1 MLNQQNYNN
10 KYLVMSVYTKIT
22 KDALSD
28 HLENYSIGQ
37 LVEIEGIS
45 DGIENTNYLLT
56 TTKNEYI
63 FTIFENIDKR
73 IADKYL
79 KFMNH
84 LHEQE
89 FKCALVES
97 TNTDQLSID
106 ISNKPSAIIQKLD
119 GKSITET
126 NASHCELVGELLSEF
141 HQKSSNFKSSL
152 VNSRDINWKIET
164 IKKLNNSISKR
175 QTEIINASLKLD
187 RQLNEKELPK
197 GKIHADLFRDNVL
210 FNNDNISGMIDFY
223 YSCDGILLYDIAVV
237 ANDWCTSSDGSMDQK
252 KLHKLFTGYEKNR
265 KIQDNERGCFP
276 FALASAGLRF
286 YLSRLHD
293 LHFPKIGEMTHIK
306 DPSFFENILLKNLNS
321 IDIMDVR

>member
-1 MLNQQNYNN
+1 
-10 KYLVMSVYTKIT
+10 MSVYTKIT

-63 FTIFENIDKR
+63 FTIFENIDDS

-79 KFMNH
+79 NFMNH
-84 LHEQE
+84 LHGEK

-97 TNTDQLSID
+97 TNTNQLSVS
-106 ISNKPSAIIQKLD
+106 ISNKPSAIIQNLE
-119 GKSITET
+119 GKSISET
-126 NASHCELVGELLSEF
+126 DESHCESVGELLSEF
-141 HQKSSNFKSSL
+141 HQKSSNFKTSL
-152 VNSRDINWKIET
+152 INTRDMAWKIKT
-164 IKKLNNSISKR
+164 IEKLNGSISKK

-187 RQLNEKELPK
+187 KLITQQELPK

-210 FNNDNISGMIDFY
+210 FNNNTISGMIDFY
-223 YSCDGILLYDIAVV
+223 YSCDGFLLYDIAVV
-237 ANDWCTSSDGSMDQK
+237 ANDWCTNNDGSINQK
-252 KLHKLFTGYEKNR
+252 KIDKLFAGYEKNR
-265 KIQDNERGCFP
+265 KVEDKEREYFP
-276 FALASAGLRF
+276 FALTSAGLRF

-321 IDIMDVR
+321 MGTIVSK